1 MTAIIPAYKKESEIA
16 FDFAISPHC
25 ALQFYSHF
33 PLFLQELQ
41 PEPENDCSSSS
52 YYQEDELSSALSRPG
67 EFTLAENIQI
77 LPHLPKY
84 SICITKKGPSEFLG
98 NGNYLGN

>member
-1 MTAIIPAYKKESEIA
+1 M
-16 FDFAISPHC
+16 HC
-25 ALQFYSHF
+25 QRMLSNFTTTF
-33 PLFLQELQ
+33 PSFFLQELQ

>member
-1 MTAIIPAYKKESEIA
+1 MANIPAYKRKWKKHLI
-16 FDFAISPHC
+16 
-25 ALQFYSHF
+25 LQFFHTVLCNFTATF
-33 PLFLQELQ
+33 PFFLQELQ